1 MQQGVETFD
10 MVEVWTR
17 IVENLGDRLAGPISF
32 RFILQPVVAAIFAI
46 VSGLEDAKLGRT
58 PYLWAIVTEP
68 ANRAALIKDGWT
80 RIGKVFLVAL
90 ALDLIYQIVVLQVYP
105 GEALIVAF
113 LLAVIPY
120 VILRGLVNRT
130 AGILGRGRHV

>member
-1 MQQGVETFD
+1 MQQGVEALD
-10 MVEVWTR
+10 MLEVWTR
-17 IVENLGDRLAGPISF
+17 IVENLGDRLAGPMSF
-32 RFILQPVVAAIFAI
+32 RFILQPIVAAAFAI
-46 VSGLEDAKLGRT
+46 VAGLEDARLGRT
-58 PYLWAIVTEP
+58 PYLWALLTEP

-80 RIGKVFLVAL
+80 RVGKVFLVAL

-120 VILRGLVNRT
+120 VLLRGLANRT
-130 AGILGRGRHV
+130 ASILGRGRHV